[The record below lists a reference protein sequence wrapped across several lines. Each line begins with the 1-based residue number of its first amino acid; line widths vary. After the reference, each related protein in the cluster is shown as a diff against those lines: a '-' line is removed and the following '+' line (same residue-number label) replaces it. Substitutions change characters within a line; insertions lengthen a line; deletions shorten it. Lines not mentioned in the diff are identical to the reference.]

1 MRGPIRAIVTA
12 ALVMMLM
19 AIIGSATPSL
29 QERKSLSII
38 SPNSI
43 STLRVW
49 DEQVD
54 RMLRSG
60 ELQRRQLRE
69 DTLIE
74 SRVHERLRQ
83 YHNGV
88 PVFGGEVARQL
99 ENGVTVSLFGTTYT
113 GITVGTVP
121 TLSVD
126 DALAAIRQLTGIS
139 LGAAHLPE
147 LMVLPLQNGEFALA
161 YRAQVVTEDDTTVY
175 FVDAHA
181 GGVLLQYSNR
191 QTAAAIGRAT
201 GVLGDNKKI
210 SVDSFAGTFVASDD
224 LRPPVIVT
232 YDMKADLNRTIRFL
246 NGAVALGAYDLA
258 SDSDNAWTDG
268 ANVDAHT
275 YAGYVYDYY
284 FKRFGRRGLD
294 NANIP
299 MRSLVHPVR
308 RQDLTTSS
316 NDVIGAFFLNAF
328 YAGDGVMV
336 YGEGLPTP
344 FVVLVAG
351 NRLSVNFFSGA
362 LDIVGHELSHGV
374 TDYSSALIY
383 QGESGAL
390 NEAFSDMMG
399 TSVEFFYQPPG
410 GGLMRADYLIGED
423 VFVPGG
429 IRSLANPAAFGDPD
443 HFSRRSTGTDDNGGV
458 HTNSGIPNHAFYL
471 AIEGG
476 TNRTSGL
483 SVQGVGAANR
493 EQIERVF
500 YRAFVFLLP
509 PNATFSV
516 ARSATI
522 QAARDLYGAGSAAEQ
537 SVTQAWTAVGVI

>member
-12 ALVMMLM
+12 VLVMMLM
-19 AIIGSATPSL
+19 LIRPATPSL
-29 QERKSLSII
+29 QERKGLSTIA
-38 SPNSI
+38 PNSI
-43 STLRVW
+43 SELRVW
-49 DEQVD
+49 DQQVD

-60 ELQRRQLRE
+60 ELQRRQLRQ

-74 SRVHERLRQ
+74 SRIHERLRQ
-83 YHNGV
+83 YHDGV
-88 PVFGGEVARQL
+88 PVFGAEVARQL
-99 ENGVTVSLFGTTYT
+99 ENGATVSLFGTIYA
-113 GITVGTVP
+113 GINVRTVP

-126 DALAAIRQLTGIS
+126 DVSAAIQRLTGIS
-139 LGAAHLPE
+139 LTAAHLPE
-147 LMVLPLQNGEFALA
+147 LMVLPLENGEYALA
-161 YRAQVVTEDDTTVY
+161 YRAQVVTEGDATVY
-175 FVDAHA
+175 FLDAHT

-210 SVDSFAGTFVASDD
+210 SVDSFAGTFVASDE

-232 YDMKADLNRTIRFL
+232 FDMKANLTRTIQFL
-246 NGAVALGAYDLA
+246 NGAVALGASDLA
-258 SDSDNAWTDG
+258 SDSDNVWTDG

-275 YAGYVYDYY
+275 YTGYVYDYY

-299 MRSLVHPVR
+299 IFSLVHPVR

-316 NDVIGAFFLNAF
+316 NDVIGTYFVNAF
-328 YAGDGVMV
+328 YDGDGVMV
-336 YGEGLPTP
+336 YGEGLPAP
-344 FVVLVAG
+344 FVLLVAG
-351 NRLSVNFFSGA
+351 NRLSVNFLSGG

-374 TDYSSALIY
+374 TDYSSGLIY

-399 TSVEFFYQPPG
+399 TSVEFFYQSPG
-410 GGLMRADYLIGED
+410 GGLMRADYLMGED
-423 VFVPGG
+423 VYVPGG
-429 IRSLANPAAFGDPD
+429 IRSMANPAAFGHPD
-443 HFSRRSTGTDDNGGV
+443 HYSRRYTGTDDNGGV

-483 SVQGVGAANR
+483 SVQGVGAGNR
-493 EQIERVF
+493 EQIEKVF

-516 ARSATI
+516 ARSATT
-522 QAARDLYGAGSAAEQ
+522 QAARDLYGAGSAAERA
-537 SVTQAWTAVGVI
+537 VTQAWTAVGVN